1 MAPTKKADLDKLAW
15 AWIEVIT
22 PEQIEKIHLET
33 AYRIGLKS
41 CKNCK

>member
-1 MAPTKKADLDKLAW
+1 MPPTKKGDLDKLAW
-15 AWIEVIT
+15 AWIESIS
-22 PEQIEKIHLET
+22 PDEIEKTHLET